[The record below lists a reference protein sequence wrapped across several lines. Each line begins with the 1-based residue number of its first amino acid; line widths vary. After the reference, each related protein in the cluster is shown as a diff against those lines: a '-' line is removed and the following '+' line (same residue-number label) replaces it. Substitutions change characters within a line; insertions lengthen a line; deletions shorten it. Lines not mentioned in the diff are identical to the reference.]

1 MRTYDLLLR
10 LLPASFRVEYGDDM
24 RAIFEKRY
32 HNATGAARLTLWA
45 GAIWDVVTSAARVH
59 ADILRQDLRTAFRS
73 LAGTPGFTF
82 TAVLVAALGIGAT
95 TATFSIADHVL
106 LRPLPFSEPD
116 RLVKVWLRQTS
127 LGYGR
132 LEPSPPAFRE
142 WRERVRAFD
151 NVEAYTSDATNAL
164 GAGDPERLS
173 GARVTGGMLGMLGR
187 PAAIGRVLL
196 ESDVTTETQNALV
209 ISDRL
214 WRTRFG
220 ADANVLGQTISL
232 DDATYVIVGVM
243 PADFH
248 FPDRAADYWRP
259 LRFLATNGDDD
270 WTNYYLQVVARL
282 RAGVT
287 VDQTRAELQALA
299 VDLQRDHPKELS
311 GTDFTLFRWR
321 DEVSQ
326 QPRMMLFALVGAS
339 LCVLLIA
346 CTNLANLLMSRALAR
361 RTELA
366 VRVAIG
372 ASAHRLLRQLLTD
385 SLIVA
390 AAGGLLGIAIAV
402 VSMPLVVRMIP
413 TALPIAEVPS
423 LDLRMLLVAAGITV
437 LTGLAFGVMPAL
449 RVSMA
454 PDTAALKEGARSGTL
469 RSTARL
475 RSALVLAEIVGSV
488 VLLVS
493 AGLLVRALLNVQRVD
508 PGFRADNALTLRT
521 ALPRP
526 KYNLT
531 ERREAFYRQVLDDI
545 HALPGVRKA
554 AYISFLPMT
563 MRGGIWPVLTTVP
576 DADSPQGFVAPDP
589 RDRRSA
595 SLRFVTPGFFEAIG
609 TPFISG
615 RDVSASD
622 TRTTPLVAV
631 VSQSFAR
638 QHFPDRDPIGQAFA
652 IAFGARTIVG
662 VVGDIRVRGLERDS
676 EPQVY
681 LPASQQMDGQLGFY
695 APADL
700 VVRSSVP
707 PTTLIPAVRSIIA
720 KADPQQPIS
729 RVMLLENVVAE
740 ETAPRRVQ
748 LRVVGAF
755 AGVALILAAIGIHG
769 LLAFTVSARTR
780 EIGVRLALGA
790 TPRRI
795 LGDVLGQGVTLAIA
809 GVVIG
814 GIAALGVGRLMQ
826 SLLAGVNPADTT
838 TLLLAGLVVAVMSIA
853 GALLPAWRAMR
864 IDPITALRTD

>member
-1 MRTYDLLLR
+1 MRAYDFLLR
-10 LLPASFRVEYGDDM
+10 LLPASFRVEYGNDM
-24 RAIFEKRY
+24 RAIFEERY
-32 HNATGAARLTLWA
+32 RVARGAARLTLWA
-45 GAIWDVVTSAARVH
+45 GAVRDVVASAAHVH
-59 ADILRQDLRTAFRS
+59 ADILRQDVRVALRS
-73 LAGTPGFTF
+73 LAGTPGFTI
-82 TAVLVAALGIGAT
+82 TAILVAALGIGAT

-106 LRPLPFSEPD
+106 LRPLPFADAD
-116 RLVKVWLRQTS
+116 RLVKVWLRQVS
-127 LGYGR
+127 QGYGR

-142 WRERVRAFD
+142 WRERLRSFEA
-151 NVEAYTSDATNAL
+151 VEAYAGDASNVL
-164 GAGDPERLS
+164 GVGDPERMS
-173 GARVTGGMLGMLGR
+173 GARVTGGMLPMLGR
-187 PAAIGRVLL
+187 PAALGRVIL
-196 ESDVTTETQNALV
+196 ESDITTETQNALV

-220 ADANVLGQTISL
+220 ANANVLGQTLSL

-259 LRFLATNGDDD
+259 LRFVAANGDED
-270 WTNYYLQVVARL
+270 WTNYYLQVVAKL
-282 RAGVT
+282 RPGIT
-287 VDQTRAELQALA
+287 VDQVRTELQVLA
-299 VDLQRDHPKELS
+299 ADLQRDHPKELA
-311 GTDFTLFRWR
+311 GTDFTVFRWR
-321 DEVSQ
+321 DEVAQ
-326 QPRMMLFALVGAS
+326 QPRMLLFALVGAS

-372 ASAHRLLRQLLTD
+372 ASTHRLVRQLLTD
-385 SLIVA
+385 SLLVA
-390 AAGGLLGIAIAV
+390 GAGGMLGVLVAV
-402 VSMPLVVRMIP
+402 VSAPLVVRMVP
-413 TALPIAEVPS
+413 TALPIAEVPP
-423 LDLRMLLVAAGITV
+423 LDLRMLLVAGAVTM
-437 LTGLAFGVMPAL
+437 LTGLAFGVIPAL

-475 RSALVLAEIVGSV
+475 RSALVLAEIAGSV
-488 VLLVS
+488 VLLVC
-493 AGLLVRALLNVQRVD
+493 AGLLVRALVNVQRVD

-526 KYNLT
+526 KYRLT
-531 ERREAFYRQVLDDI
+531 ERREAFYHQVLDDI

-563 MRGGIWPVLTTVP
+563 MRGGIWPVLTTMP
-576 DADSPQGFVAPDP
+576 DPDSPQGFVAPDP
-589 RDRRSA
+589 RDQRTA
-595 SLRFVTPGFFEAIG
+595 SLRFVTPGFFETIG
-609 TPFISG
+609 TPLMAG

-622 TRTTPLVAV
+622 TRHTPLVAV
-631 VSQSFAR
+631 VSRSFAR
-638 QHFPDRDPIGQAFA
+638 QHFPDRDPIGQSFA

-662 VVGDIRVRGLERDS
+662 VVGDIRVRGLERES

-681 LPASQQMDGQLGFY
+681 LPASQQIDGQLVFY

-700 VVRSSVP
+700 VVRSDVAPASLV
-707 PTTLIPAVRSIIA
+707 PAVRSIIA

-729 RVMLLENVVAE
+729 RVMLLENVLAE
-740 ETAPRRVQ
+740 ETAPRLVQ

-755 AGVALILAAIGIHG
+755 ALAAVVLAAVGIHG
-769 LLAFTVSARTR
+769 LLAFTVSTRTR

-795 LGDVLGQGVTLAIA
+795 LGHVLSQGVTLAIA

-814 GIAALGVGRLMQ
+814 GIAALGAGRLMQ
-826 SLLAGVNPADTT
+826 SLLAGVDPADT
-838 TLLLAGLVVAVMSIA
+838 AVFAAALGICVIVTIA
-853 GALLPAWRAMR
+853 GSILPALKAAAV
-864 IDPITALRTD
+864 DPIEALRGD